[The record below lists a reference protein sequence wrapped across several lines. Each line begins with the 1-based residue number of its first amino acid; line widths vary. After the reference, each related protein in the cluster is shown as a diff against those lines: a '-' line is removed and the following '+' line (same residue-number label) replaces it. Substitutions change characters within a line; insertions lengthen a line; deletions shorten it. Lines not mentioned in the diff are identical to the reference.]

1 MHLPRVTSIRKSL
14 VLPTMEAPLTTQP
27 RSTADIL
34 SHHLE
39 SVVAKDIDAIMSDYA
54 NDAVVFA
61 PDGTFAGKDAIA
73 KFFTG
78 FVQVLTPEFLGN
90 FALTRQEIIGDIAY
104 IVWNSGDAAPLG
116 TDTLVCGNGLI
127 NTQTVAVYMPS

>member
-1 MHLPRVTSIRKSL
+1 M
-14 VLPTMEAPLTTQP
+14 TTQA

-39 SVVAKDIDAIMSDYA
+39 SVVAKDIDALLSDYA
-54 NDAVVFA
+54 SDAVLLT
-61 PDGTFAGKDAIA
+61 PDGTFTGKEAIG

-78 FVQVLTPEFLGN
+78 FAQLLTPEFLGN
-90 FALTRQEIIGDIAY
+90 FALTRQEIVGDIAY
-104 IVWNSGDAAPLG
+104 IVWNSGAAVPLA

-127 NTQTVAVYMPS
+127 NTQTIAAYMPS